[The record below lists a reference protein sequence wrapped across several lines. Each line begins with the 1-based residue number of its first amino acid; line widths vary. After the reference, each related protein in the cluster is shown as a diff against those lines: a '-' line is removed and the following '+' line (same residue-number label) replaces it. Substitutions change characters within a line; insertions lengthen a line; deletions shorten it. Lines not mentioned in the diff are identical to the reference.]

1 MPPAWVDHRTPT
13 ATDEGP
19 RVRNRFRVRRRRTRL
34 ASWASRMDRAV
45 FLAVA
50 RTDSPVLDVTMRRLT
65 IAANFSRLWFGIAA
79 LLGISRVGSAQRA
92 AARGVASVAVS
103 SLVTNQIAKRIWGR
117 RRPVTDAVPLA
128 RLVPTPTSGSMPSG
142 HSASAAAFTV
152 AVAVENRALG
162 VALAPLAGAVGLSR
176 VATGAHYPGDVVVG
190 LATGAGIAWG
200 LARAF
205 PPLSVHRERAPEPTW
220 IDVPPRPDGEGV
232 VMVVNPASGGG
243 TGARVADVVARRL
256 PAARIVTLD
265 EGDDLS
271 AVLADAARDAEVL
284 AIGGGD
290 GSVGAAAAAARSA
303 GIPLAVVPAGTF
315 NHFAKDIGCPT
326 VHDTVVTIREG
337 RAAAVDLA
345 VLNDDT
351 AFVNNANIGTY
362 PQFVRYRER
371 YERRV
376 GKPAASLIALLH
388 VLRRERPVRL
398 RLGDR
403 EVATSMFFIGAST
416 YETPGFAPAHRPHMD
431 DGVLDVRVLDV
442 GMRWAIPR
450 IMLAAAV
457 GRLDRS
463 PLYREA
469 RVSELDVVSLD
480 GPTAVA
486 LDGEVRTRC
495 ETARFRVDHRA
506 LTVYGTFDRD

>member
-1 MPPAWVDHRTPT
+1 
-13 ATDEGP
+13 
-19 RVRNRFRVRRRRTRL
+19 
-34 ASWASRMDRAV
+34 V
-45 FLAVA
+45 FLALA
-50 RTDSPVLDVTMRRLT
+50 RAESPLLDVSMRRLT
-65 IAANFSRLWFGIAA
+65 VTANYSRLWFAIAA

-103 SLVTNQIAKRIWGR
+103 SLVTNQVAKRVWGR
-117 RRPVTDAVPLA
+117 RRPITDAVPVA

-152 AVAVENRALG
+152 AVAVENPALG
-162 VALAPLAGAVGLSR
+162 AALVPLATAVGLSR

-200 LARAF
+200 MAKAF

-220 IDVPPRPDGEGV
+220 VDVPGRPEGDGV
-232 VMVVNPASGGG
+232 VMVINTASGGG
-243 TGARVADVVARRL
+243 TGRRVADVVARRL

-265 EGDDLS
+265 EGDDLT

-290 GSVGAAAAAARSA
+290 GSVGAAAAAARA
-303 GIPLAVVPAGTF
+303 RGIPLAVVPAGTF
-315 NHFAKDIGCPT
+315 NHFAKDVGCPT
-326 VHDTVVTIREG
+326 VHDTVRAIREG

-345 VLNDDT
+345 VLNDEA

-362 PQFVRYRER
+362 PQFVRFRER
-371 YERRV
+371 YERRL
-376 GKPAASLIALLH
+376 GKPVASLIALLH

-398 RLGDR
+398 RIDGH
-403 EVATSMFFIGAST
+403 EVTTSMFFIGAST
-416 YETPGFAPAHRPHMD
+416 YETPGLAPAHRPHMD

-442 GMRWAIPR
+442 GMRWALPR
-450 IMLAAAV
+450 IMGAALI

-463 PLYREA
+463 RLYRET
-469 RVSELDVVSLD
+469 RVSELEVVSLD

-486 LDGEVRTRC
+486 LDGEVRTRLQ
-495 ETARFRVDHRA
+495 TARFRVDHRA
-506 LTVYGTFDRD
+506 LTVYGSFDRG